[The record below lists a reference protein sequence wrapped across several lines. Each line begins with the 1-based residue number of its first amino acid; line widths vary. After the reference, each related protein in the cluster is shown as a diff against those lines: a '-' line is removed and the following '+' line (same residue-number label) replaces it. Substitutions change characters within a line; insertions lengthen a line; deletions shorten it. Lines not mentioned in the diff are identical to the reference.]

1 MATQKPS
8 LLTTLAEQRA
18 GLGHRL
24 LSKDAVSWM
33 QEKIKEIRKPV
44 QVANAIAKEK
54 DRRTNTVRLGM
65 MYCYY
70 YDAKTKD
77 DLPYWDRFPVI
88 LVLEKYEDG
97 FLGLNLHYLP
107 FKYRVAFL
115 RKLTRFA
122 QYNDKDEIYRIQI
135 GRAHV

>member
-18 GLGHRL
+18 GLKQPL

-33 QEKIKEIRKPV
+33 QDKIKEIRKPV
-44 QVANAIAKEK
+44 QIANAIAKEK

-77 DLPYWDRFPVI
+77 DLPYWDR
-88 LVLEKYEDG
+88 
-97 FLGLNLHYLP
+97 
-107 FKYRVAFL
+107 
-115 RKLTRFA
+115 
-122 QYNDKDEIYRIQI
+122 YNSPGK
-135 GRAHV
+135 